1 MDTAMANSE
10 KTLQFYEYDA
20 PSVVIDFSTLDAEP
34 NPVDDWFYQVEKKDT
49 EVEERNPVFGG
60 NKQDLPTAY
69 ISPMVKSQKQKD
81 HNEDDGGDSS
91 HDANSYSNLVTS
103 WGNMNAA
110 SNPTVQTKVSSSQC
124 RRVSKRL
131 SAKQKTDQRRQMRKT
146 IREGVRRSNRIAD
159 NESLPPV
166 SKKRRSASKGE
177 SDLTSS
183 LCAPLVSPK
192 HQVKVTQSTTPN
204 VLRRSKSSSKVKT
217 TEEQE
222 LEKMQELQKEVAEL
236 RKKNDESLKAAL
248 AGTGVPN
255 KKTVIPSTVPINFH
269 FYTDDRI
276 KQNEAPSET
285 TYKQVDFTSELR
297 KHPPSPAR
305 VGKGCTI
312 PKPFNLSCSSKRKLE
327 ENEFVP
333 MAQQI
338 EAFQKRTP
346 MRFHG
351 RSKQKNDEGPS
362 PVKTTKLKMTDPKT
376 PKLLAKR
383 RHRPVTCKSTAEVE
397 AEELEKIKQFKFKAL
412 DLNRKIL
419 EGGLLPKKPAV
430 KAATQPVGFD
440 LEIEK
445 RLRDRETKK
454 TSTEEEDYT
463 FHPRPLPIKI
473 LEDVVGVPEKKQLPP
488 TVPQSPA
495 FALKNRKR
503 IEHKVEEEKPVPI
516 KANPVP
522 HFGVPFKPK
531 PLESKQVEV
540 CPFSFES
547 REKEKQALK
556 EKRMEELRKE
566 EVSKFKALPLPDFDH
581 IHLPEKKVK
590 EVTQPE
596 PFKLLIDERGAVK
609 NERWEQML
617 KDEEKQQAEAAVFK
631 ARPNT
636 VTHHEPF
643 IPKKES
649 RLLEESISNSVAT
662 RGFEL
667 STEKRSKERME
678 FERALAEKETICAR
692 MEEERRRDQEER
704 AKEEI
709 ARLRQEQVHKAQ
721 PIRKF
726 KKVDV
731 KHSTQALTVPVSPK
745 FSDRFRL

>member
-1 MDTAMANSE
+1 MDTAMANCE

-34 NPVDDWFYQVEKKDT
+34 NPVDDWFYQVEKRNS

-69 ISPMVKSQKQKD
+69 ISPIVKSQKQKGP
-81 HNEDDGGDSS
+81 NEDDGGDSS
-91 HDANSYSNLVTS
+91 HDANSYSNLVPS
-103 WGNMNAA
+103 WGNASTA
-110 SNPTVQTKVSSSQC
+110 SNPTVQTKGSSSQC

-131 SAKQKTDQRRQMRKT
+131 SAKQKIDQRRQMRKT
-146 IREGVRRSNRIAD
+146 IREGVRRSNRIAN

-183 LCAPLVSPK
+183 LCAPLDSPK

-204 VLRRSKSSSKVKT
+204 VLRRNKSSSKVKS

-255 KKTVIPSTVPINFH
+255 KKTVIPSTVPVNFH

-276 KQNEAPSET
+276 KQNEAPTET
-285 TYKQVDFTSELR
+285 TYKQVDFTAELR

-383 RHRPVTCKSTAEVE
+383 RNRPVTCKSTAEVE

-419 EGGLLPKKPAV
+419 EGGLLPKKPAA
-430 KAATQPVGFD
+430 KAITQPVGFD

-454 TSTEEEDYT
+454 ITTEEEDYT

-473 LEDVVGVPEKKQLPP
+473 LEDVV
-488 TVPQSPA
+488 
-495 FALKNRKR
+495 
-503 IEHKVEEEKPVPI
+503 EKPVPI

-531 PLESKQVEV
+531 PLENKQVEV

-581 IHLPEKKVK
+581 VHLPEKKVK

-617 KDEEKQQAEAAVFK
+617 KDEQKQQAEATVFK

-649 RLLEESISNSVAT
+649 RLLEESISNSVASK
-662 RGFEL
+662 GFEL
-667 STEKRSKERME
+667 CTEKRSKERIE
-678 FERALAEKETICAR
+678 FERALAEKEAICAR
-692 MEEERRRDQEER
+692 MEEERRREQEER
-704 AKEEI
+704 EKEEI

-726 KKVDV
+726 KKVEV